1 MPAIT
6 PHTTQTIN
14 LLKKL
19 LSEPGLSA
27 YEDPVRQMI
36 EAAWQPLTDEIS
48 ISRLG
53 SLHGLR
59 RAARPPSEGK
69 PPSLLLAAHMDA
81 IGLMVTGVVDGF
93 LTLTEVGGLDQRIL
107 PGQRVIVHP
116 ADPRSSRQDLPG
128 IIVRPPEYLL
138 PGQARGKSTPIEY
151 LLVDTGL
158 TPSQVE
164 EQIQVGDLVSF
175 AQPPIEFGEDYL
187 AGHTLDNRVSVAAL
201 TFCLEELQNRSLA
214 WDVWAVATTQE
225 EETMAGA
232 FTSAFQLRPSLAVAI
247 DVTFGD
253 GAGSSGHKT
262 FPIGKGITLGWGPNI
277 HPALHKTFAGLADRL
292 EIPWKLEPVP
302 RMSGTDAYGL
312 QVAAEGIP
320 TMVIG
325 IPLRYMHTPVEMA
338 SIKDILRTGR
348 LLAEFAASLDQ
359 NTMDRIVWDA

>member
-1 MPAIT
+1 
-6 PHTTQTIN
+6 
-14 LLKKL
+14 
-19 LSEPGLSA
+19 
-27 YEDPVRQMI
+27 
-36 EAAWQPLTDEIS
+36 
-48 ISRLG
+48 
-53 SLHGLR
+53 
-59 RAARPPSEGK
+59 
-69 PPSLLLAAHMDA
+69 
-81 IGLMVTGVVDGF
+81 
-93 LTLTEVGGLDQRIL
+93 LTEVGGLDQRIL
-107 PGQRVIVHP
+107 PGQRVNVHP
-116 ADPRSSRQDLPG
+116 ANPRSGRQDLPG
-128 IIVRPPEYLL
+128 IIVRPPEHLL
-138 PGQARGKSTPIEY
+138 PGEARGKSTPIEF

-164 EQIQVGDLVSF
+164 KQIQIGDLVSF
-175 AQPPIEFGEDYL
+175 AQLPIEFGEDYL

-201 TFCLEELQNRSLA
+201 TICLEELQNRSLA
-214 WDVWAVATTQE
+214 WDVWAVATSQE

-277 HPALHKTFAGLADRL
+277 HPALYKAFASLADRL

-325 IPLRYMHTPVEMA
+325 IPLRYMHTPVEMV
-338 SIKDILRTGR
+338 SIKDVLRTGR